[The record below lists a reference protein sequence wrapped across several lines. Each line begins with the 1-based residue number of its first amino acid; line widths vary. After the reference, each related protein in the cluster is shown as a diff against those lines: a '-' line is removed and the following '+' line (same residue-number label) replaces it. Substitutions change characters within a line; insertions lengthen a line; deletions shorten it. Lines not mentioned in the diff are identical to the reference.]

1 MSHERKE
8 PSVKAVRPDNAE
20 VYKHR
25 RAVRSTFNGR
35 SNPISGISDAVML
48 ASTVSAK
55 AARQAEREWKR
66 SLSREQR
73 RKLRS
78 A

>member
-8 PSVKAVRPDNAE
+8 PSVKARRPDNAE

-25 RAVRSTFNGR
+25 KAMRSTFNGR
-35 SNPISGISDAVML
+35 SNPISGVSDTVML
-48 ASTVSAK
+48 ATTVGAK

-66 SLSREQR
+66 TLSRGQR
-73 RKLRS
+73 RKLR
-78 A
+78 AA

>member
-1 MSHERKE
+1 MKARK
-8 PSVKAVRPDNAE
+8 PDHAE

-25 RAVRSTFNGR
+25 KAVRPIFSGR
-35 SNPISGISDAVML
+35 SNPIHGISDAVL
-48 ASTVSAK
+48 LSNTVSAK

-66 SLSREQR
+66 TLSRGQR